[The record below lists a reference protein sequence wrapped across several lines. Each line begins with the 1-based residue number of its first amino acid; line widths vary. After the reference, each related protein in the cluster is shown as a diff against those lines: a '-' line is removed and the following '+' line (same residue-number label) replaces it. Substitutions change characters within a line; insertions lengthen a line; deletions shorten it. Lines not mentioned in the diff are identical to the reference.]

1 MGYSWGMADAFSN
14 LPEGHVAELKPRRGR
29 PPGATNAIP
38 GQLREIIVEAMAR
51 TGDPTQGGEGDAL
64 GYMCWIARAYPEQFV
79 GLVKAIIPKQ
89 IDLSMT
95 RDTSELLRRMLE
107 NRELREKS
115 LDKVRRMHAVN
126 TIEAEHEKV
135 A

>member
-1 MGYSWGMADAFSN
+1 MADAFSK
-14 LPEGHVAELKPRRGR
+14 LPEGHVAELKPKRGR
-29 PPGATNAIP
+29 PPGSMNAIP

-51 TGDPTQGGEGDAL
+51 TGDPMQDGEGDAL
-64 GYMCWIARAYPEQFV
+64 GYMCWIARAYPEHFV

-89 IDLSMT
+89 IDLSLT